1 MLPSKIFNHIISFSE
16 MSYQYKVH
24 EGFHLSHVAFVE
36 EYCHCLPADDSEL
49 YLRPGPLF
57 KNLIILKLSL

>member
-1 MLPSKIFNHIISFSE
+1 MLPSKIFN
-16 MSYQYKVH
+16 
-24 EGFHLSHVAFVE
+24 HVAFVE